1 MNYTGWNPQDE
12 ERDFAEYSGLCQKG
26 LLRGHVLEWSDVKS
40 QIMNEAKNPFTT
52 PIARAVMDLHSFDK
66 STYERYYFGRQETN
80 DCTSWGTCNGFDL
93 TQVGQAYR
101 GIETEVFRTFKP
113 WVYGVGKSLAGQHS
127 DNGMSI
133 SLAMKHITEH
143 GLLPEDL
150 PGMPRYSGTLQK
162 QLLRARDGKAFFDKW
177 KDQAVQFD
185 VDVVRLPLDY
195 EVWLLW
201 AASGRN
207 IVYGTTQ
214 RIANRNGEWVLNG
227 STRHAMT
234 AGFPVRDDGSIS
246 NTNSWNDGTGFM
258 KPDIGTKVIAGS
270 HPFGAFGIY
279 QITRRNAKA
288 DYSGLGR
295 N

>member
-1 MNYTGWNPQDE
+1 MNYTGWNPPDE
-12 ERDFAEYSGLCQKG
+12 ERDFAEYSGLCKKG
-26 LLRGHVLEWSDVKS
+26 LLRGHVYEWNDVKS
-40 QIMNEAKNPFTT
+40 QIINEAQNGFTT
-52 PIARAVMDLHSFDK
+52 PIERAVMDLHQFDK

-113 WVYGVGKSLAGQHS
+113 WVYGVGKCLAGQHS

-133 SLAMKHITEH
+133 SLAMKHITQY
-143 GLLPEDL
+143 GLLPDDL
-150 PGMPRYSGTLQK
+150 PGMPRYSGALQK
-162 QLLRARDGKAFFDKW
+162 QLLRLKDGKAFFDKW
-177 KDQAVQFD
+177 KDQAVQYD

-214 RIANRNGEWVLNG
+214 RIANRDGEWVLNG

-234 AGFPVRDDGSIS
+234 AGFPVRNDGSIS

-258 KPDIGTKVIAGS
+258 KPDIAKQVIAKS
-270 HPFGAFGIY
+270 HPFGAFGIS
-279 QITRRNAKA
+279 QIARRNAKA
-288 DYSGLGR
+288 DFSGLGR

>member
-12 ERDFAEYSGLCQKG
+12 ERDYAEYSGLCQKG

-40 QIMNEAKNPFTT
+40 QIIDEAQNAFTT
-52 PIARAVMDLHSFDK
+52 TIERAVMELHQFDK
-66 STYERYYFGRQETN
+66 STYERYHFGRQETN

-101 GIETEVFRTFKP
+101 GIETECFRTFKP
-113 WVYGVGKSLAGQHS
+113 WVYAVGKNLAGQTS

-133 SLAMKHITEH
+133 SLAMKHITQY
-143 GLLPEDL
+143 GILPEDL
-150 PGMPRYSGTLQK
+150 PGLPRYSGALQK
-162 QLLRARDGKAFFDKW
+162 QLLRPRDGRAFFDQW
-177 KDQAVQFD
+177 KDKAVQYD

-195 EVWLLW
+195 NVWLLW
-201 AASGRN
+201 AASGRS

-214 RIANRNGEWVLNG
+214 RIANHNGEWVLNG

-234 AGFPVRDDGSIS
+234 AGFPVRNDGSIS

-258 KPDIGTKVIAGS
+258 KPDIARKVIAGS

-279 QITRRNAKA
+279 QIARRNARE